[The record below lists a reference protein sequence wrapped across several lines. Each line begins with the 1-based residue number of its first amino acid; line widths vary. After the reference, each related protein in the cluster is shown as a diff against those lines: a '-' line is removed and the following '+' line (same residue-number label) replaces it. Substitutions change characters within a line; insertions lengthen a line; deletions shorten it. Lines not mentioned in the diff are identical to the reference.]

1 MASGW
6 KLLGDELRNELL
18 RGIPERR
25 GLLRKM
31 GGFSMGVEA
40 FKSVVDR
47 WVELRGPVV
56 LYYASFTE
64 AQSPA
69 RRAKGAYL
77 LDASATLTA
86 PVKHEK
92 LESPY
97 CFAIT
102 ALAGPGEGFS
112 APAGTRVTEVFAA
125 GSEIE
130 YREWVSALAAVLATL
145 RRPPT

>member
-1 MASGW
+1 
-6 KLLGDELRNELL
+6 LGDELRNELL

-31 GGFSMGVEA
+31 GGLSFGVDA

-47 WVELRGPVV
+47 WVELRGPV
-56 LYYASFTE
+56 LYYFSSFSE

-69 RRAKGAYL
+69 RKAKGAFV
-77 LDASATLTA
+77 LDAAATLTA

-102 ALAGPGEGFS
+102 ALTAAGEGFTTPMGS
-112 APAGTRVTEVFAA
+112 RVTEVFAA

-130 YREWVSALAAVLATL
+130 YREWTSAIAAVLATL
-145 RRPPT
+145 RRPPA